1 MSVVDAEGFS
11 FCFLLLAALGGVVT
25 LSASS
30 LLSAAESGE
39 SGSLFLEALV
49 RAGDSMASEAA
60 RFVGVVAD
68 VDLRAVIMPAIV
80 STFQISVVVKQ

>member
-49 RAGDSMASEAA
+49 RAGDSMASEA
-60 RFVGVVAD
+60 R
-68 VDLRAVIMPAIV
+68 DLSEWLPTLICGP
-80 STFQISVVVKQ
+80 S